1 MKRFLIFGLLGP
13 AGTFLSVYFGNENC
27 RRWWWP
33 HPSINLAEL
42 LLLLLCASFDQA
54 LRNAGGWGRLL
65 CVGAASLLASGVTC
79 ALFTGAWVFG
89 VFAVIFAMACSLLAW
104 ATDVGEIIS
113 TEQ

>member
-1 MKRFLIFGLLGP
+1 LIFGLLGP
-13 AGTFLSVYFGNENC
+13 AGTFLGVYLATKTAG
-27 RRWWWP
+27 RWWWP
-33 HPSINLAEL
+33 HPSIILVEL
-42 LLLLLCASFDQA
+42 LSFLLCASIDQA

-65 CVGAASLLASGVTC
+65 CVGAASLLASGLTC

-89 VFAVIFAMACSLLAW
+89 FFAVIFAMACSLLAW